1 MTTLTINIPEKKTT
15 LVKQLL
21 KELGVT
27 IEETREN
34 NYNAEFVAKVKKSQA
49 EKGGK
54 IVSSENLWQSI
65 K

>member
-27 IEETREN
+27 IEETSEN
-34 NYNAEFVAKVKKSQA
+34 SYNADFVAKVKKSQA
-49 EKGGK
+49 EKDGK